1 MLTFLLQFEGRKF
14 ANVKVGK
21 AYENAVETAR
31 QIQQFNM
38 KFFGALLKQ
47 SKDEPDPEGY
57 QCVNRTE
64 NQTEIEYDE
73 EIFCFLKSV
82 PTCSKVIEV

>member
-1 MLTFLLQFEGRKF
+1 
-14 ANVKVGK
+14 
-21 AYENAVETAR
+21 
-31 QIQQFNM
+31 M

-47 SKDEPDPEGY
+47 SKDDPDPEGY

-82 PTCSKVIEV
+82 PTCSKVSNFKKSRKPFSLSQILANPSQPEF